1 MTDDPPPI
9 PTSAEGFTPDW
20 ALAVMRKWFEKND
33 KCIHNVKIVRV
44 EPKVN
49 PEQVHSKETKCITQL
64 NVFQGLLSTTFM
76 VDVFFIEDGNEE
88 EKKSIFVKVPL
99 TGDSSKNFKQV
110 SLFFLLILMWVVV
123 HKEREH
129 ISL

>member
-1 MTDDPPPI
+1 MTSDPPPI

-33 KCIHNVKIVRV
+33 KCIDNVKIIRV

-76 VDVFFIEDGNEE
+76 VDVFFTEDGNEE